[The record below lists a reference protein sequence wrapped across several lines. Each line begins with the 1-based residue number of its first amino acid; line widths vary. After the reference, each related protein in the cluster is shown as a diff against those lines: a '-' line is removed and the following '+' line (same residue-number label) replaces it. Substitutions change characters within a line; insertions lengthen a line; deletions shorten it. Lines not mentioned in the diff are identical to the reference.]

1 VDSSFRDRFGP
12 WVFVAGASMG
22 IGAAFSHQ
30 AAARGLNVVML
41 ARGRELLEAT
51 AADVAAAHGVE
62 TRTIAADLADPDIAR
77 VVSEAITG
85 LDVGLFVYNAAV
97 APHGYFVD
105 TDLELQQLSVTVN
118 CTTLL
123 TLLNLL
129 VPPMAERGR
138 GGVGLVSS
146 LGGISGAV
154 KFGTYN
160 AAKAYQWILGESLWT
175 ELGERG
181 VDVSTVMVGATSSPN
196 YNSFQATLDPS
207 LCDKA
212 DTDSALDRARWRLM
226 HPSTPDDA
234 AIALYDHLGKGPV
247 CYASPDDAWVAQRCL
262 ASTREES
269 VAVWRGLQETSLR
282 APDRIAR

>member
-1 VDSSFRDRFGP
+1 
-12 WVFVAGASMG
+12 MG
-22 IGAAFSHQ
+22 IGAAFAHE

-41 ARGRELLEAT
+41 ARGRELLETT
-51 AADVAAAHGVE
+51 AADVASQHGVE
-62 TRTIAADLADPDIAR
+62 ARTIAADLADPDIAR
-77 VVSEAITG
+77 VVAGGIEG
-85 LDVGLFVYNAAV
+85 LEVGLFVYNAAV
-97 APHGYFVD
+97 APHGYFLD
-105 TDLELQQLSVTVN
+105 TDVELQQLSVTVN

-123 TLLNLL
+123 SLLNLL

-146 LGGISGAV
+146 LGGISGAI

-181 VDVSTVMVGATSSPN
+181 IDVSTIMVGATASPN
-196 YNSFQATLDPS
+196 YNSFQATLDPA
-207 LCDKA
+207 LCDNA

-226 HPSTPDDA
+226 HPSPPREVA
-234 AIALYDHLGKGPV
+234 VALYDHLGNGPV
-247 CYASPDDAWVAQRCL
+247 CYASPQDAWVAQRCL
-262 ASTREES
+262 SSTREES